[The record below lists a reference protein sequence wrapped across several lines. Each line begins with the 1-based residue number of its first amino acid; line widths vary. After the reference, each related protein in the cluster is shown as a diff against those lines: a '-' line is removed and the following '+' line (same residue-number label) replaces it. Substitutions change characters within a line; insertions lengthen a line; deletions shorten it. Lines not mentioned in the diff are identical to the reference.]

1 MLMPVSAIFRSICRS
16 SEVLAPRSND
26 WHSER
31 PVIGA
36 VLHWDPSAMHG
47 TSEAP
52 VDGSANRGLR
62 APTAQGGAPNFGTH
76 LTIRLREVSSSLSPS
91 PQRMPTMHRLDAR
104 TRPSVDLFRRCLSM
118 LRSAALQSERG
129 FLLRARSCRSE
140 NCGRVLT
147 PP

>member
-1 MLMPVSAIFRSICRS
+1 MLTRVSAIFRSICRS

-36 VLHWDPSAMHG
+36 VLQWDPSAMHG

-76 LTIRLREVSSSLSPS
+76 LTIRLREVSSS
-91 PQRMPTMHRLDAR
+91 PQRMPTLHRLDAR
-104 TRPSVDLFRRCLSM
+104 TRP
-118 LRSAALQSERG
+118 
-129 FLLRARSCRSE
+129 
-140 NCGRVLT
+140 RV
-147 PP
+147 